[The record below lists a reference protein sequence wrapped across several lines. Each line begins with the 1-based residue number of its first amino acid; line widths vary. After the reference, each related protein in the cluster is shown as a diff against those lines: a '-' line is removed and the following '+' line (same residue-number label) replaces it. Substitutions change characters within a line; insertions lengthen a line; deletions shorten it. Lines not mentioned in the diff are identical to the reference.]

1 MTSAFDDSPRER
13 LARDR
18 ADPAILRLHR
28 SLSRLGSVAS
38 LMNTGAH
45 PDDEQS
51 GLLAWLRHGLG
62 MRIAVACSTRGEG
75 GQNALGPER
84 VGALGVLRTREM
96 EEAARVLDADVV
108 WLGHGPGD
116 PVHDFGFSKNGEDTL
131 ARWGETRIV
140 ERLVRAYRA
149 WRPDIVLPTFLDVP
163 GQHGHHRAMTRA
175 ALAAIPLA
183 ADPDAFPEHALEGLA
198 PWRPAKAYLPA
209 WSGGGDTYDDETPP
223 PAQTLAI
230 AMPGREPISGAEYD
244 RIGEYSRFYHA
255 SQGMGAWRE
264 AARRTYALHLVDG
277 PAGAGGHEAHLL
289 EGLPAT
295 LRDLAPPAG
304 GDAAARALVAAQE
317 AIEAAHAAFPDRAR
331 ISAAL
336 VAAADALERA
346 QAGVEAGFRALH
358 GHRLAR
364 AARAVDVA
372 LVEASGLLVS
382 ARARP
387 TRLSPGAD
395 GGLEVR
401 IAEPGAAQEVSATL
415 ETPPGVV
422 ARREE
427 AADGSVDGTVRF
439 ALEAAHD
446 ALLSPLYPPAWDALG
461 GNGPL
466 VPTLSATIGGRR
478 VHVRID
484 LDEPF
489 ALAPGASV
497 ALSPDAVV
505 APLGDPRRAWRIAAD
520 GPEIAFDVPHGFRAA
535 GGQGRWRVEAVEP
548 LAPGL
553 HVFPARTEAGPAW
566 RTTPIRYPHIGAAEY
581 REPAIFRLLAL
592 DLALPEGA
600 RIGYVG
606 CGADRV
612 GLWLERM
619 GLDVA
624 ALSAADL
631 AGDLTRYT
639 TIVVGIF
646 AFGRRPDLAAATTR
660 LHAFVDRGGHLVT
673 LYHRPS
679 DGWDPDATPPR
690 PLAIGSPSLR
700 WRVTNPAA
708 PVTVLAP
715 DHPLL
720 AGPNRIGEADW
731 EGWDK
736 ERGLYFAAARDAAY
750 EPLLAMSDPGEA
762 PLDGALVSA
771 RIGRGRHTHT
781 SLVLHH
787 QLDRLVPG
795 AFRLMANLV
804 QPAS

>member
-1 MTSAFDDSPRER
+1 MTSAYEPGARER

-28 SLSRLGSVAS
+28 RLSRLGSVAS

-45 PDDEQS
+45 PDDEHS
-51 GLLAWLRHGLG
+51 GLLAFLRYGLG

-96 EEAARVLDADVV
+96 EEAARALDADVV

-131 ARWGETRIV
+131 ARWGEERIV
-140 ERLVRAYRA
+140 ERLVRAYRQ

-183 ADPDAFPEHALEGLA
+183 ADADAFPEHALEGLS
-198 PWRPAKAYLPA
+198 PWRVAKAYLPA

-223 PAQTLAI
+223 PEATLAI
-230 AMPGREPISGAEYD
+230 PIPGREPISGADYD
-244 RIGEYSRFYHA
+244 RIGEYSRVHHA

-264 AARRTYALHLVDG
+264 TPRRAFALHLVDG
-277 PAGAGGHEAHLL
+277 PAGPGGREARVLD
-289 EGLPAT
+289 GLPAT
-295 LRDLAPPAG
+295 LADLAPLAG
-304 GDAAARALVAAQE
+304 SDAAARDLVAAQC
-317 AIEAAHAAFPDRAR
+317 AVDAARAAFPHRGR
-331 ISAAL
+331 IVEAL
-336 VAAADALERA
+336 AAAADALDRA
-346 QAGVEAGFRALH
+346 RSAADAGFVALH
-358 GHRLAR
+358 GHRLAHAGR
-364 AARAVDVA
+364 ALDAA
-372 LVEASGLLVS
+372 LVEASGLDVR
-382 ARARP
+382 AQARP
-387 TRLSPGAD
+387 PHLAPGE
-395 GGLEVR
+395 GGTLHVR
-401 IAEPGAAQEVSATL
+401 IAERGTAAEPSVTL
-415 ETPPGVV
+415 ETPAGV
-422 ARREE
+422 AAGPEE
-427 AADGSVDGTVRF
+427 ASPEETFRF
-439 ALEAAHD
+439 ALAASAD
-446 ALLSPLYPPAWDALG
+446 APLSPLYPPAWDALG

-466 VPTLSATIGGRR
+466 VPIVEATIGGRR
-478 VHVRID
+478 ARVRLD
-484 LDEPF
+484 LDVPF
-489 ALAPGASV
+489 AIAPRASV
-497 ALSPDAVV
+497 ALAPDAVL
-505 APLGDPRRAWRIAAD
+505 APLGDPRRAWTLSAE
-520 GPEIAFDVPHGFRAA
+520 GPEIALDAPDGFRVS
-535 GGQGRWRVEAVEP
+535 GGDGRWRIEATGE

-553 HVFPARTEAGPAW
+553 HLFPARGEAGPAW
-566 RTTPIRYPHIGAAEY
+566 RVTPIRYPHVGAAAY
-581 REPAIFRLLAL
+581 REPAQFWLLAL
-592 DLALPEGA
+592 DLMLPEGA
-600 RIGYVG
+600 RVGYVG
-606 CGADRV
+606 GGADRV
-612 GLWLERM
+612 GTWLERM
-619 GLDVA
+619 GLDVV
-624 ALSAADL
+624 ALSATDL
-631 AGDLTRYT
+631 AGDLARFS

-646 AFGRRPDLAAATTR
+646 AFGLRPDLAAATAR
-660 LHAFVDRGGHLVT
+660 LHAFVERGGHLVT

-679 DGWDPDATPPR
+679 DGWDPAATPPGR
-690 PLAIGSPSLR
+690 LVIGSPSLR

-715 DHPLL
+715 EHPLL
-720 AGPNRIGEADW
+720 AGPNRIGAADW

-736 ERGLYFAAARDAAY
+736 ERGLYFAAERDDAY